1 MNSEVSMSITRMLQ
15 EQAARNPANL
25 AFRFLRDGGAAE
37 LTLTFQETV
46 AQARSIAA
54 ALQARTDEGDRV
66 LLVYP
71 PGLEFVSAFFGS
83 LYAGTVGVPIA
94 VPHQNRSLERLRAIV
109 VDAKPR
115 LVMTTAG
122 MRELLL
128 RRSPEMPE
136 LLSLEWLLTDEV
148 DAAGSGKWQDRRGSG
163 DTLADTLADNLAYL
177 QYTSGSTAV
186 PRGVMVSHRNITH
199 NLGLIRQTF
208 EFNAQTSLVFWL
220 PHHHDMGL
228 GALMLPVFGCPL
240 TFMAPAS
247 FVQRPYRW
255 LEAITRFRGTLTAA
269 PNSAYEL
276 CVRSVSAEQ
285 RTTLDL
291 SSMRYALNGAEPVRA
306 ETLDRFAAAFASC
319 GFRREMFLP
328 TYGLAE
334 ARLYVSGAKAAG
346 SPARTICVQKSGLQ
360 EHRVIEAQP
369 GDTGALDLVS
379 CGRVAEG
386 LRACIVEPASRE
398 RCSDGRIGEIWI
410 SGESV
415 ALGYWDRPEESQH
428 TFRAQLAGRPH
439 EHYLRTGDMG
449 FIERGELFVTGRLKD
464 LLIIWGRNHYPQ
476 DIEATIAR
484 CHESLRSGVSAAFS
498 VDRDGEERVV
508 IVAETPRRFIAGEIP
523 GVIAAIRREVAA
535 AHEVDVAAVRLVVW
549 GSLPRT
555 TSGKIQRH
563 LCRAAFLEG
572 SLNVVGE
579 WTRPHLRSS
588 ADDKRPVSSDESAS
602 RARSIIAWMVAK
614 IAERTEAAPHE
625 IDVTH
630 PFASLGL
637 DSVSALQ
644 LVADLEQWLGQDIS
658 PTLLYEHTNIA
669 ALAEHLASDGRPF
682 AEVAASES
690 RRAARATAGPI
701 GGPTDGPIAI
711 VGMGCRFPG
720 ADGPE
725 AYWQMLKEGV
735 DAISEVPPGR
745 WPVNQFF
752 DERPM
757 TPGKMNT
764 RWGGFLDRVDLFDA
778 AFFRISPREA
788 ANMDPQQRLL
798 LEVAWEALEDAGQTR
813 DALAGTPVGVFV
825 GISHSEYGALQV
837 AAPERIDAYW
847 STGNA
852 LSIAAN
858 RISYLFDLRGPSL
871 AVDTACSSSLVA
883 IHLACQSLRRG
894 ESTVALA
901 AGVNLILTPTITIN
915 FSMGGGT
922 SPDGRCKPFDAR
934 ANGMVRG
941 EGAGVVVLKPLAQAL
956 RDNDPIHAVI
966 LGSAINQDGST
977 NGIVAP
983 SRVAQEEVLRS
994 AYRDAGVEPADVHCI
1009 EAHGT
1014 GTFLGDPI
1022 EAAALGNVLG
1032 QNRPE
1037 AKPFAIGSVKS
1048 NIGHL
1053 EAAAGVAG
1061 LIKVALS
1068 LQHRQIPP
1076 SLHFK
1081 EPNPHI
1087 AFDSIRARVQD
1098 SLGEWPDD
1106 QKAAIAGVSAF
1117 GFGGTNAHVVLRR
1130 APDRKEDGHPS
1141 TQRAWILP
1149 LSAHSSAAL
1158 RSHARAYREKLNGS
1172 LGGVSLHDLCYTASV
1187 RRTHH
1192 EHRAALVFSSRQ
1204 ELEARLELLASG
1216 KAADG
1221 VAVGRSVPGGTP
1233 QIAFV
1238 FSGHGSQWWG
1248 MAQRLLAEEPRFREV
1263 IERCDELL
1271 RPFVAW
1277 SLVRELSAGEHES
1290 RVDANSDR
1298 SSLEVAQVALFAFQV
1313 ALAELWRSWG
1323 VQPAAVIGHSMG
1335 EVAAAH
1341 IAGTLSLADALRV
1354 IFNRSHLLQDKLDD
1368 GSASGAMALVRL
1380 SRSEAEEA
1388 VAAYGERV
1396 SLAAHN
1402 APKVTV
1408 LSGDVAAL
1416 GELLESL
1423 KKRGVASRLAL
1434 VPGAGHSPQIE
1445 PLRDQLVALLA
1456 SANGAAPLRAGPS
1469 NARIFSTVTGQEE
1482 AGTKLDAAYWG
1493 RNLREPVLF
1502 AEAVSAAAQ
1511 SGITHFVE
1519 ISPEPLLVSAIQ
1531 QCLRQ
1536 MEHEAKSL
1544 AALRRNHSER
1554 EALARTLGQLY
1565 ADGYAVSWSRLYA
1578 TGSCVSLPPY
1588 PWQRERHW
1596 LSWHSFAS
1604 TAKEARAARDEPESF
1619 FYHLS
1624 WEVVPGVEARSAAI
1638 RNWIVFADRGA
1649 VAAELRGLL
1658 QQRGNACEVV
1668 YPGGEFRQTGPREW
1682 QIDPECPEH
1691 FDRLL
1696 VEVQPA
1702 EAPRGIVHAWSLNA
1716 GASRQDSSG
1725 EREWSLGCISTLHLI
1740 QALGRNKQS
1749 PAVELWLVTAGA
1761 QALQPGPNAIALEQ
1775 AALWGLGR
1783 VIHFEHPELHCR
1795 MVDLSPRD
1803 FARDIPALVDVLAR
1817 DDDEDHL
1824 AIRNGTQHRA
1834 RLARGTP
1841 TARPSTA
1848 SPPRFRPDASYVIVG
1863 GLGGLGLVTAQWMIE
1878 QGARY
1883 VALVARRSPSAG
1895 ATEVIARLEAK
1906 GARVRTFQADVANQS
1921 DMARV
1926 LAEIREEMPLHGVV
1940 HAAAHLDDGLL
1951 RHMDQQRFDAVM
1963 APKVRG
1969 AWNLHNLTV
1978 NDRLDFFVMFSSIA
1992 SLIGSPGQGNY
2003 AAANAFL
2010 DALAHHRSARG
2021 MPALSINWGP
2031 WSHVG
2036 GANRADRGGRLAQIG
2051 FESIT
2056 PAQGMNALAA
2066 LLSGSAPQAAVMPV
2080 SWSNVRKAYP
2090 SVAQWPLLADL
2101 WESRAAVAAWMPD
2114 LDQDTKLPR
2123 AEAEDLSSPGEDFMA
2138 PRTPMEEQLAAFW
2151 MHVSGARRVSVHDD
2165 FLKLGGD
2172 SLMAVQLVSHISAIT
2187 KQDVSV
2193 QLLAANPTIALLAK
2207 ALEEVALTP
2216 PSVSSVAPAATSTD
2230 FPMEHRP
2237 LLSLSM
2243 TGNLKPVGAAALCYL
2258 SQSYLARCGLQADD
2272 VADNWCHNLPAYI
2285 DRIETVLGSIAL
2297 ILLPVREAELYSNTP
2312 MLVRTV
2318 VEALEMAK
2326 QVGARSASLMGLLP
2340 SASDFGRAIAQA
2352 TAERSLPSITTGHAT
2367 TAAAVVLNLAGALS
2381 KAGRD
2386 LSGEHVAFLGMGSV
2400 GMSTL
2405 RLMLRSLPRPASLL
2419 LCDVYAKREQLER
2432 VRDEVVSLWGE
2443 ADRVTIVESGR
2454 EVPDPIYECSVIV
2467 GATNVPD
2474 IVDIER
2480 VKPGTVLVD
2489 DSAPHCFRPSAAI
2502 RRFERDADILF
2513 TEGGMMKSPQ
2523 AVSHLVYVPRSAHA
2537 VVANAFLSKLSPYH
2551 IPGCILSS
2559 LLSFNFEGLKPTIGA
2574 VDTDNSVR
2582 HYDALV
2588 KLGFAAGELHCE
2600 DYALAPDIVCEFRR
2614 RFGRH

>member
-1 MNSEVSMSITRMLQ
+1 MTITRMLQ
-15 EQAARNPANL
+15 QQAAHQPANL

-37 LTLTFQETV
+37 LTLTFQETD
-46 AQARSIAA
+46 AQARCIAA

-71 PGLEFVSAFFGS
+71 AGLEFVSAFFGS
-83 LYAGTVGVPIA
+83 LYAGTVGVPVP
-94 VPHQNRSLERLRAIV
+94 VPHQNRSLDRLRAIV
-109 VDAKPR
+109 VDAQPR
-115 LVMTTAG
+115 LVLTTAG
-122 MRELLL
+122 MRDLLW

-136 LLSLEWLLTDEV
+136 LLSIEWLLTDELG
-148 DAAGSGKWQDRRGSG
+148 AAGAGKWQDRQPSG
-163 DTLADTLADNLAYL
+163 DMLADTLAYL
-177 QYTSGSTAV
+177 QYTSGSTTV

-199 NLGLIRQTF
+199 NLGLIRQAC

-269 PNSAYEL
+269 PNSAYDL
-276 CVRSVSAEQ
+276 CVRSIGAEQ
-285 RTTLDL
+285 RAKLDL
-291 SSMRYALNGAEPVRA
+291 SSLRFALNGAEPVRA
-306 ETLDRFAAAFASC
+306 ETLDRFAEAFASC
-319 GFRREMFLP
+319 GFRREAFFP

-334 ARLYVSGAKAAG
+334 ARLYVSGAKGAG
-346 SPARTICVQKSGLQ
+346 SPARTLCLQKRGLQ
-360 EHRVIEAQP
+360 EDRVIESQP
-369 GDTGALDLVS
+369 GNSGALNLVS
-379 CGRVAEG
+379 CGRIAEG
-386 LRACIVEPASRE
+386 LRVCIVEPGSRE
-398 RCSDGRIGEIWI
+398 LCSDGRIGEIWI
-410 SGESV
+410 AGESV
-415 ALGYWDRPEESQH
+415 ALGYWNRPEESQG
-428 TFRAQLAGRPH
+428 TFRAQLAGKPQ

-476 DIEATIAR
+476 DIEATIAS
-484 CHESLRSGVSAAFS
+484 CHASLRSGVSAAFS
-498 VDRDGEERVV
+498 VDRDGEESVV
-508 IVAETPRRFIAGEIP
+508 IVAETPRRFSAGEVP
-523 GVIAAIRREVAA
+523 VVIAAIRRDVAE
-535 AHEVDVAAVRLVVW
+535 AHEVDVAAVRLVEW

-563 LCRAAFLEG
+563 LCRAAFLEET
-572 SLNVVGE
+572 LNVVGE
-579 WTRPHLRSS
+579 WTRPQRRGS
-588 ADDKRPVSSDESAS
+588 ADDRRPASSDESAS
-602 RARSIIAWMVAK
+602 RAKAIMAWIVAK
-614 IAERTEAAPHE
+614 IAERTGTAPDE
-625 IDVTH
+625 IDVTR

-637 DSVSALQ
+637 DSLSALR
-644 LVADLEQWLGQDIS
+644 LAGDLEQWLGEDIS
-658 PTLLYEHTNIA
+658 PTLIYEHVNIA
-669 ALAEHLASDGRPF
+669 ALAEHLAS
-682 AEVAASES
+682 AATLS
-690 RRAARATAGPI
+690 APATAGKPMRASRANA
-701 GGPTDGPIAI
+701 GPIAI
-711 VGMGCRFPG
+711 IGLGCRFPG
-720 ADGPE
+720 ANGPE
-725 AYWQMLKEGV
+725 AYWQMLKGGV
-735 DAISEVPPGR
+735 DAISEVPPER
-745 WPVNQFF
+745 WRANQFF
-752 DERPM
+752 DERPL

-764 RWGGFLDRVDLFDA
+764 RWGGFLDRVDLFDP
-778 AFFRISPREA
+778 AFFKISPREA

-813 DALAGTPVGVFV
+813 DELAGTPVGVFI
-825 GISHSEYGALQV
+825 GISHSEYGALQI

-858 RISYLFDLRGPSL
+858 RISYLFDFRGPSL

-901 AGVNLILTPTITIN
+901 GGVNLILTPTITIN

-941 EGAGVVVLKPLAQAL
+941 EGAGIVVLKPLDQAL
-956 RDNDPIHAVI
+956 LDNDPIHAVI

-994 AYRDAGVEPADVHCI
+994 AYHDAGVEPAAVHYV

-1014 GTFLGDPI
+1014 GTYLGDPI
-1022 EAAALGNVLG
+1022 EAAALGNVVG
-1032 QNRPE
+1032 RNRPE
-1037 AKPFAIGSVKS
+1037 AKTFAIGSVKS

-1061 LIKVALS
+1061 LIKVVLS
-1068 LQHRQIPP
+1068 LQHRQIPA
-1076 SLHFK
+1076 SLHFNK
-1081 EPNPHI
+1081 LNPHI
-1087 AFDSIRARVQD
+1087 NFDSVRARVQQ
-1098 SLGEWPDD
+1098 SLDDWPED
-1106 QKAAIAGVSAF
+1106 QGPAIAGVSAF
-1117 GFGGTNAHVVLRR
+1117 GFGGTNAHAVLRS
-1130 APDRKEDGHPS
+1130 APDRKEDGTPT
-1141 TQRAWILP
+1141 TQHAWILP
-1149 LSAHSSAAL
+1149 LSAHSGAAL
-1158 RSHARAYREKLNGS
+1158 RSLAKAYREKLNES
-1172 LGGVSLHDLCYTASV
+1172 LGRASLHDLCYTASV
-1187 RRTHH
+1187 CRNHH
-1192 EHRAALVFSSRQ
+1192 DYRAALVFSSREEMVAQ
-1204 ELEARLELLASG
+1204 LEQLASG
-1216 KAADG
+1216 KTADG
-1221 VAVGRSVPGGTP
+1221 VTVGRSVPGRTP

-1277 SLVRELSAGEHES
+1277 SLVRELTAGEHDS
-1290 RVDANSDR
+1290 RVDANSDH
-1298 SSLEVAQVALFAFQV
+1298 SSLEIAQVALFAFQV
-1313 ALAELWRSWG
+1313 ALADLLRSWG
-1323 VQPAAVIGHSMG
+1323 VQPTAVIGHSMG

-1341 IAGTLSLADALRV
+1341 VAGTLSLADALRV
-1354 IFNRSHLLQDKLDD
+1354 IFHRSHLLQERLDD

-1380 SRSEAEEA
+1380 SRSEAEQA
-1388 VAAYGERV
+1388 VADYGGRV

-1408 LSGDVAAL
+1408 LSGDAAAL

-1423 KKRGVASRLAL
+1423 KKRGIASRLAL

-1445 PLRDQLVALLA
+1445 PLRDQLVAILG
-1456 SANGAAPLRAGPS
+1456 SANGAASLRASPS
-1469 NARIFSTVTGQEE
+1469 KAQIFSTVTGKAE
-1482 AGTKLDAAYWG
+1482 AGTTFDASYWG

-1502 AEAVSAAAQ
+1502 AEAVSEAAR
-1511 SGITHFVE
+1511 SGITHFLE

-1536 MEHEAKSL
+1536 VEHEAKSL
-1544 AALRRNHSER
+1544 VTLRRNHPER
-1554 EALARTLGQLY
+1554 AALARTLGQLY
-1565 ADGYAVSWSRLYA
+1565 ADGYPVSWSRLYS
-1578 TGSCVSLPPY
+1578 TGSCVCLPAY
-1588 PWQRERHW
+1588 PWQRERYW
-1596 LSWHSFAS
+1596 LSWPSFAS
-1604 TAKEARAARDEPESF
+1604 AAKEELPAREDPESF

-1624 WEVVPGVEARSAAI
+1624 WEVAPKVEARNAI
-1638 RNWIVFADRGA
+1638 GSWIVFADRGA

-1658 QQRGNACEVV
+1658 QQQGGACEVV
-1668 YPGGEFRQTGPREW
+1668 FPGDDFRQVASGEW

-1696 VEVQPA
+1696 AEVQPA
-1702 EAPRGIVHAWSLNA
+1702 ETPRGIVHMWGLEA
-1716 GASRQDSSG
+1716 GASEPGDPSFR
-1725 EREWSLGCISTLHLI
+1725 ERARSLGCTSTLHLI
-1740 QALGRNKQS
+1740 QALGRRKQS
-1749 PAVELWLVTAGA
+1749 PSVQLWLVTAGA
-1761 QALQPGPNAIALEQ
+1761 QALQPGPTIALEQ

-1783 VIHFEHPELHCR
+1783 VIHFEHPELRCR
-1795 MVDLSPRD
+1795 MVDLSPQH
-1803 FARDIPALVDVLAR
+1803 FAREIPALVDALAR
-1817 DDDEDHL
+1817 DDYEDHI
-1824 AIRNGTQHRA
+1824 AIRNGAQHRA
-1834 RLARGTP
+1834 RLARGIP
-1841 TARPSTA
+1841 TADPSTA
-1848 SPPRFRPDASYVIVG
+1848 RAPGFKPDASYVIVG
-1863 GLGGLGLVTAQWMIE
+1863 GLGGLGLVTAQWMVE
-1878 QGARY
+1878 HGARY
-1883 VALVARRSPSAG
+1883 VALVGRRPPSAA
-1895 ATEVIARLEAK
+1895 ATDVVARLEAK
-1906 GARVRTFQADVANQS
+1906 GARVRTFQADVVNQS
-1921 DMARV
+1921 DMAWV
-1926 LAEIREEMPLHGVV
+1926 LAEIRKEMPLHGIV

-1951 RHMDQQRFDAVM
+1951 RHLDRQRFDAVM
-1963 APKVRG
+1963 APKVHG
-1969 AWNLHNLTV
+1969 AWNLHSLTV
-1978 NDRLDFFVMFSSIA
+1978 NDGLDFFVMFSSIA

-2010 DALAHHRSARG
+2010 DALAHHRSAQG

-2036 GANRADRGGRLAQIG
+2036 GADRPDRGGRLAQIG

-2056 PAQGMNALAA
+2056 PEQGLNALGA
-2066 LLSGSAPQAAVMPV
+2066 LLFQSAPQVAVMPV

-2090 SVAQWPLLADL
+2090 GVAQWPLLASL
-2101 WESRAAVAAWMPD
+2101 WESRTAASAWMPD
-2114 LDQDTKLPR
+2114 LDRDRNLPR
-2123 AEAEDLSSPGEDFMA
+2123 GDLADLSLLEEDFVA
-2138 PRTPMEEQLAAFW
+2138 PRTPMEEQLAALW
-2151 MHVSGARRVSVHDD
+2151 MQVSGARRVSVRDD

-2172 SLMAVQLVSHISAIT
+2172 SLMAVQLLSHISALT
-2187 KQDVSV
+2187 KREVSI
-2193 QLLAANPTIALLAK
+2193 QLLTSNPTIELLAK
-2207 ALEEVALTP
+2207 ALEGAALATPGVA
-2216 PSVSSVAPAATSTD
+2216 SVSPAATSAD

-2297 ILLPVREAELYSNTP
+2297 ILLPVREADLYSNTP
-2312 MLVRTV
+2312 LLVRTV

-2340 SASDFGRAIAQA
+2340 SASDFGRAIAQV

-2367 TAAAVVLNLAGALS
+2367 TAAAVVLNLAGILAS
-2381 KAGRD
+2381 AGRD

-2400 GMSTL
+2400 GKSTL
-2405 RLMLRSLPRPASLL
+2405 RLMLRSLPRPASLV

-2432 VRDEVVSLWGE
+2432 VRDEIVSLWGE
-2443 ADRVTIVESGR
+2443 ADRVTIAESGR
-2454 EVPDPIYECSVIV
+2454 GAPDQIYECSVIV

-2480 VKPGTVLVD
+2480 VKPGTLLVD

-2502 RRFERDADILF
+2502 KRFEREADILF

-2523 AVSHLVYVPRSAHA
+2523 AVNHLVYVPRSAHA
-2537 VVANAFLSKLSPYH
+2537 VVAGAFLSKMSPYH

-2559 LLSFNFEGLKPTIGA
+2559 LLSFNFEGLTPTIGA

-2588 KLGFAAGELHCE
+2588 KLGFAAGDLHCE
-2600 DYALAPDIVCEFRR
+2600 DYALAPDAISAFRR
-2614 RFGRH
+2614 RFAGR